1 MSGIEDSP
9 EPTLE
14 ERAMNALNQL
24 ATTYPKAED
33 VARGAEQVPE
43 WMGQPW
49 LPQLTDPSDP
59 KFADAVIKAE
69 AWLATH

>member
-1 MSGIEDSP
+1 MRDLRNSDQ
-9 EPTLE
+9 TLE

-24 ATTYPKAED
+24 AKNYPAAES
-33 VARGAEQVPE
+33 VARGEVELPE
-43 WMGQPW
+43 WMGQSW

-59 KFADAVIKAE
+59 AFANAVIEAE

>member
-1 MSGIEDSP
+1 MSELT
-9 EPTLE
+9 ETELTLE

-24 ATTYPKAED
+24 AKNYPAAES
-33 VARGAEQVPE
+33 VARGEVELPE

-59 KFADAVIKAE
+59 EFASAVIKAE
-69 AWLATH
+69 AWLQDH

>member
-1 MSGIEDSP
+1 MSEET

-14 ERAMNALNQL
+14 ERATLALNQL
-24 ATTYPKAED
+24 AANYPVAET
-33 VARGAEQVPE
+33 VALGEAELPE
-43 WMGQPW
+43 WMAQPW
-49 LPQLTDPSDP
+49 LPELTDPSDP